1 MVTEAMMKIE
11 REPLYRGKAYD
22 EWIHG
27 DNAHYSIFSQGGRA
41 GRRGGE
47 RARRNL
53 PVSGGAVDHSANLE
67 LRG

>member
-1 MVTEAMMKIE
+1 MTSGYIAITFTTSFF
-11 REPLYRGKAYD
+11 P
-22 EWIHG
+22 
-27 DNAHYSIFSQGGRA
+27 QGGRA
-41 GRRGGE
+41 GRRGDE